1 MGASENGSRLAE
13 ALAAL
18 EAAGEPRIRDGLARY
33 GISTSNRV
41 IGVPMG
47 AIHKIGKKI
56 GRDHALAAALWK
68 TEVYEARLLTA
79 YVDDPALVTP
89 EQMDR
94 WTRDFDNWGICDTL
108 CFALFDK
115 TSHAFDM
122 VDRWA
127 DDPAEYVK
135 RSAFAL
141 LASLALH
148 DKKRADEPF
157 LARLKLIEAAA
168 GDERNFVKKGVS
180 WALRAIGGRKSRAL
194 RAAAREVADRLAA
207 SSDKIERW
215 VGKDAQRAFAK
226 ADAKSS
232 PPFM

>member
-1 MGASENGSRLAE
+1 MSRLNE

-18 EAAGEPRIRDGLARY
+18 EAAGEARIRDGLGRY
-33 GISTSNRV
+33 GIVTTDRV

-47 AIHKIGKKI
+47 ATQTIGKKL
-56 GRDHALAAALWK
+56 GRDHALAAGLWK
-68 TEVYEARLLTA
+68 TEIYEARLLCA
-79 YVDDPALVTP
+79 YVDDPAMVTP

-94 WTRDFDNWGICDTL
+94 WARDFDNWGICDTL
-108 CFALFDK
+108 CFALFDR
-115 TSHAFDM
+115 TPHAFDM

-127 DDPAEYVK
+127 DDEAEFVK

-148 DKKRADEPF
+148 DKKREDEAF
-157 LARLKLIEAAA
+157 LSRLHLIEKAASD
-168 GDERNFVKKGVS
+168 GRNFVKKGVS
-180 WALRAIGGRKSRAL
+180 WALRSIGGRKSEAL

-207 SSDKIERW
+207 SPDKVERW

-226 ADAKSS
+226 ADAKARL
-232 PPFM
+232 